1 MPVWGRVLK
10 GRGGAKA
17 ERCGMTVAEIG
28 VNVDSVHSS
37 SPLPGSGIQQALRK
51 ALDNKHRIKILREKG

>member
-1 MPVWGRVLK
+1 
-10 GRGGAKA
+10 
-17 ERCGMTVAEIG
+17 MTVAEIG